1 MVSLLPV
8 RGGVLDAPRSCDR
21 RGGVGADGRRDRWH
35 PRYPRHTR
43 LRSPLHV
50 SYPAGTARAPLARRA
65 GSTSSVIRRKGRRG
79 RRPLRVVRAG
89 RCQHKTAVARPPGC
103 VRRNRWAWPIAPAF
117 PTVRTVT
124 SASTRIR
131 SRGHSPRT
139 ILYGRTHV
147 IHRPTPGGRG
157 SPPLRWVAWVD
168 GQRYYAAP
176 TLHQPLSH
184 GAKRRD
190 SSPFRGA
197 EGTGG
202 GGCPFASAAYDA
214 DASISHIQVGTA
226 YLTRRRVGGII
237 PSHDRERGRHFAAS
251 KAWPRFAGAGR
262 GASAL

>member
-1 MVSLLPV
+1 MQ
-8 RGGVLDAPRSCDR
+8 
-21 RGGVGADGRRDRWH
+21 
-35 PRYPRHTR
+35 
-43 LRSPLHV
+43 
-50 SYPAGTARAPLARRA
+50 
-65 GSTSSVIRRKGRRG
+65 STSSVIRRKGRRG

-147 IHRPTPGGRG
+147 IHHPTPGGRG
-157 SPPLRWVAWVD
+157 SPPLQGIRSS
-168 GQRYYAAP
+168 P

-184 GAKRRD
+184 GALRRD

-197 EGTGG
+197 EIDSRLF
-202 GGCPFASAAYDA
+202 GCRSFGS
-214 DASISHIQVGTA
+214 A
-226 YLTRRRVGGII
+226 YLTQRRVGGII

-251 KAWPRFAGAGR
+251 KAWPRFTGAGR

>member
-157 SPPLRWVAWVD
+157 SPPLQGIRI
-168 GQRYYAAP
+168 AP
-176 TLHQPLSH
+176 TLPATPQS
-184 GAKRRD
+184 R
-190 SSPFRGA
+190 
-197 EGTGG
+197 
-202 GGCPFASAAYDA
+202 
-214 DASISHIQVGTA
+214 
-226 YLTRRRVGGII
+226 
-237 PSHDRERGRHFAAS
+237 
-251 KAWPRFAGAGR
+251 RFAPRQLPFQGSRDRFPPVWMPLVWLCVFDAEAGWGYNTVTR
-262 GASAL
+262 